1 MENKKDFS
9 SDIGSHNNNQK
20 ENGKQYKN
28 NLEYLKLAA
37 KGDEAATEALIKD
50 NYTLVTSIAK
60 RFTGRGCELEDLI
73 QIGLIGML
81 KAIRSFDIDRGNA
94 FSTYAVPMIMGE
106 IRKFLRDDGLI
117 KVSRV
122 RKQSG
127 YLIMKEKEKLCAEL
141 GREPTIFELEKT
153 TGLSPEEIS
162 ESLDAISPVYS
173 LSAVVGDSEE
183 LTLEN
188 SIATAE
194 NPFESEI
201 ERMALMETIDTLDP
215 IWKKIIMLRYFKC
228 FSQQETANRLGMT
241 QVKISR
247 EEKKIFAY
255 LRDKLA

>member
-1 MENKKDFS
+1 MEKT
-9 SDIGSHNNNQK
+9 
-20 ENGKQYKN
+20 GKQYKN
-28 NLEYLKLAA
+28 NLEYLKSAA
-37 KGDEAATEALIKD
+37 EGDEPAMEALIRD
-50 NYTLVTSIAK
+50 NYTLVTSVAK

-81 KAIRSFDIDRGNA
+81 KAIRSFDLTRGNA

-106 IRKFLRDDGLI
+106 IRKYLRDDGLI

-122 RKQSG
+122 RKQWG
-127 YLIMKEKEKLCAEL
+127 YTVMKAKESFAFEN
-141 GREPTIFELEKT
+141 GREPTVSELVEV
-153 TGLSPEEIS
+153 TGLSEEEIS

-173 LSAVVGDSEE
+173 LSALVGDSEE

-188 SIATAE
+188 SISVSE

-201 ERMALMETIDTLDP
+201 EKMALMETINKLDP
-215 IWKKIIMLRYFKC
+215 VWRKIIVLRYFKC
-228 FSQQETANRLGMT
+228 CSQQETADKLGMT

-255 LRDKLA
+255 LRELLA